1 MQLGAIAR
9 SATLTGSNAMSEQ
22 PDLAAQNEV
31 LRRQLAESERLRAHY
46 FHLYNQAP
54 IGYLTLNSDGLI
66 VGANQTAARLLGS
79 SAEAGLWQ
87 RPLSDFIPPESQP
100 LYRQQCAL
108 LFTTGLSQECEIQ
121 LTQPTRP
128 PHWVRMEGA
137 IVQNDTTGDPMA
149 RVLLSD
155 IQQQKQSEAEREL
168 QAAILKGIIDS
179 ANIGIFSLDRDYRYT
194 SFNQF
199 HADSMKTIY
208 NADVAIGG
216 VLSDYQI
223 ESDWIEAKKNIDRT
237 LSGESVYTA
246 VYSGD
251 AQLTRRY
258 YAIIH
263 SPILNLSEQIIGAA
277 ILTQDITEQRQAEE
291 ALRASERKLS
301 SIFRAAPVGI
311 GLVSQRVLLEV
322 NDTFCQMLGY
332 SREELIG
339 QNSRVLYPS
348 DEVYEFVGQE
358 KYRQITN
365 RGTGS
370 VETQMREK
378 SGEVLDV
385 ILSSTPLDLEDLAS
399 GVTFTTLNITK
410 RKQAERALQ
419 ESYNRLAEAMTDLQ
433 TTQAQLVRQE
443 RLAAVGQLSAGIAH
457 DFNNIMA
464 VIVLYAQ
471 LMSQSGQLSLKD
483 RERVA
488 IIEQQAKNAARLTEQ
503 ILDFSRRTVLKRQSL
518 DLAVLLEEQI
528 GLLRRTLQED
538 IEIKLDLLGGPY
550 KIFADS
556 TRIEQVITN
565 LSLNARDALPHGGI
579 LRFQLARIR
588 VESGSS
594 PLLPEMAPGDWI
606 QLSVSDNGLGIP
618 LEAMPHLFEPFFTTK
633 GPGKGSGLG
642 LPQVHGIIGQ
652 HQGRIEVSSEVGQGT
667 TITIYLPALVED
679 VTAADVPVKPRL
691 PLGNLETVLVV
702 EDSEAVREA
711 LRDSLELLN
720 YRVLTASNGQEA
732 LMMLAKPDNQ
742 IALILSDVVMSAM
755 GGIALL
761 RAVRQRPERIPLIL
775 LTGHPRQDNIEGLF
789 IEGLDAWLVKP
800 PALEKLAKTVANLLN
815 PDAPRQA

>member
-1 MQLGAIAR
+1 
-9 SATLTGSNAMSEQ
+9 MSQQ
-22 PDLAAQNEV
+22 PDLAAQNEF
-31 LRRQLAESERLRAHY
+31 LRQQLAESERLRAHY
-46 FHLYNQAP
+46 FDLYNQAP
-54 IGYLTLNSDGLI
+54 VGYLTLDSDGLI
-66 VGANQTAARLLGS
+66 VEANQTAARLLGS
-79 SAEAGLWQ
+79 PDEAGLWQ

-100 LYRQQCAL
+100 IYRQQCAL
-108 LFTTGLSQECEIQ
+108 LFTTGLSHECEIQ
-121 LTQPTRP
+121 LAQPDHP

-137 IVQNDTTGDPMA
+137 IVQDDVTGDPMA
-149 RVLLSD
+149 RVLLND

-179 ANIGIFSLDRDYRYT
+179 ANTGIFSLDRDYHYT
-194 SFNQF
+194 SFNQY

-237 LSGESVYTA
+237 LSGESIYTT

-251 AQLTRRY
+251 AQLSRRY

-263 SPILNLSEQIIGAA
+263 SPIRDLSGQIIGAA
-277 ILTQDITEQRQAEE
+277 ILAQDITEQRQAEE
-291 ALRASERKLS
+291 ALRTSERKLS

-311 GLVSQRVLLEV
+311 GLVSERVLLEV

-339 QNSRVLYPS
+339 QSSRILYPS
-348 DEVYEFVGQE
+348 DEMFEYVGQE
-358 KYRQITN
+358 KYRQIADQ
-365 RGTGS
+365 GTGS
-370 VETQMREK
+370 VEIQMRHK
-378 SGEVLDV
+378 SGEILDV
-385 ILSSTPLDLEDLAS
+385 ILSSTPLDLQDLTR

-419 ESYNRLAEAMTDLQ
+419 ESYNRLAEAMADLQ

-471 LMSQSGQLSLKD
+471 LMSHSGQLSFKD
-483 RERVA
+483 QERVA

-518 DLAVLLEEQI
+518 DLAALLAEQI
-528 GLLRRTLQED
+528 ELLRRTLQEN
-538 IEIKLDLLGGPY
+538 IEINLDFLAGPY
-550 KIFADS
+550 KIFADP

-565 LSLNARDALPHGGI
+565 LSLNARDALPNGGV

-588 VESGSS
+588 VESDSS
-594 PLLPEMAPGDWI
+594 PLLPEMTPGDWV

-618 LEAMPHLFEPFFTTK
+618 PEVMPHLFEPFFTTK

-642 LPQVHGIIGQ
+642 LPQVHGIVGQ
-652 HQGRIEVSSEVGQGT
+652 HQGRIEVASEIGKGT

-679 VTAADVPVKPRL
+679 VGITDALAKPRL
-691 PLGNLETVLVV
+691 PLGNLETLLVV
-702 EDSEAVREA
+702 EDSETVREA

-732 LMMLAKPDNQ
+732 LLLLAKSNNQ
-742 IALILSDVVMSAM
+742 IALILSDVVMPTM

-761 RAVRQRPERIPLIL
+761 RAVRQRPEHIPLIL

-789 IEGLDAWLVKP
+789 VEGLDAWLVKP
-800 PALEKLAKTVANLLN
+800 PALEKLAKTIANLLN

>member
-1 MQLGAIAR
+1 
-9 SATLTGSNAMSEQ
+9 MSQQ
-22 PDLAAQNEV
+22 PDLAAQNEF
-31 LRRQLAESERLRAHY
+31 LRQQLAESERLRAHY
-46 FHLYNQAP
+46 FDLYNQAP
-54 IGYLTLNSDGLI
+54 VGYLTLDSDGLI
-66 VGANQTAARLLGS
+66 VEANQTAAHLLGS
-79 SAEAGLWQ
+79 PDEAGLRQ

-100 LYRQQCAL
+100 IYRQQCAL
-108 LFTTGLSQECEIQ
+108 LFTTGLSHECEIQ
-121 LTQPTRP
+121 LAQPDHP

-137 IVQNDTTGDPMA
+137 IVLDDATGDRMA
-149 RVLLSD
+149 RVLLND

-179 ANIGIFSLDRDYRYT
+179 ANTGIFSLDHEYRYT
-194 SFNQF
+194 SFNQY

-237 LSGESVYTA
+237 LSGESIYTT

-251 AQLTRRY
+251 AQLSRRY

-263 SPILNLSEQIIGAA
+263 SPIRDLSGQIIGAA
-277 ILTQDITEQRQAEE
+277 ILAQDITEQRQAEG

-311 GLVSQRVLLEV
+311 GLVSERVLIEV

-339 QNSRVLYPS
+339 QSSRILYPS
-348 DEVYEFVGQE
+348 DEMYEYVGQE
-358 KYRQITN
+358 KYRQITDQ
-365 RGTGS
+365 GTGS
-370 VETQMREK
+370 VEIQMRHK
-378 SGEVLDV
+378 SGEILDV
-385 ILSSTPLDLEDLAS
+385 ILSSTPLDLQDLTR

-410 RKQAERALQ
+410 RKRAERALQ
-419 ESYNRLAEAMTDLQ
+419 ESYDRLAEAMADLQ

-471 LMSQSGQLSLKD
+471 LMSQSGQLSFKD
-483 RERVA
+483 QERVA

-518 DLAVLLEEQI
+518 DLAALLAEQI
-528 GLLRRTLQED
+528 ELLRRTLQEN
-538 IEIKLDLLGGPY
+538 IEINLDFLAGPY
-550 KIFADS
+550 KIFADP

-565 LSLNARDALPHGGI
+565 LSLNARDALPNGGV

-588 VESGSS
+588 VESDSS
-594 PLLPEMAPGDWI
+594 PLLPEMTPGDWV
-606 QLSVSDNGLGIP
+606 QLSISDNGLGIP
-618 LEAMPHLFEPFFTTK
+618 PEVMPHLFEPFFTTK

-642 LPQVHGIIGQ
+642 LPQVHGIVGQ
-652 HQGRIEVSSEVGQGT
+652 HQGRIEVSSEIGKGT

-679 VTAADVPVKPRL
+679 VGITDAPAKPRL
-691 PLGNLETVLVV
+691 PLGNLETLLVV

-720 YRVLTASNGQEA
+720 YRVLTAGNGQEA
-732 LMMLAKPDNQ
+732 LLLLAKSNNQ
-742 IALILSDVVMSAM
+742 IALILSDVVMPTM

-761 RAVRQRPERIPLIL
+761 RAVRQRAEHIPLIL

-789 IEGLDAWLVKP
+789 VEGLDAWLVKP
-800 PALEKLAKTVANLLN
+800 PALEKLAKTIANLLN